1 MYILNQ
7 SNDIHSHWVMFV
19 NSVPK
24 PQGEKRKLFIQH
36 QDSTRRDVELAFE
49 VLHSQFAVKHNLAG
63 T

>member
-1 MYILNQ
+1 
-7 SNDIHSHWVMFV
+7 MFV

-49 VLHSQFAVKHNLAG
+49 VIHSQFAVKHNLAR